1 MSNVDWCA
9 RRAKAQSRLSL
20 KDGVILGRGLSVNE
34 FSSSVVGA
42 GEVMLTGTIC
52 FVQMGVVVSAIGVG
66 GCCDS
71 RRGLCCTHFPCLE
84 PKLWPVVRRQ
94 ASSAG
99 QSQEVPQ
106 AVARARNHTW
116 VELLSVLSA
125 GTRLELLSA

>member
-66 GCCDS
+66 KVSGIAKNQPLNLTNES
-71 RRGLCCTHFPCLE
+71 KILLEFEKPRR
-84 PKLWPVVRRQ
+84 V
-94 ASSAG
+94 
-99 QSQEVPQ
+99 
-106 AVARARNHTW
+106 
-116 VELLSVLSA
+116 
-125 GTRLELLSA
+125 